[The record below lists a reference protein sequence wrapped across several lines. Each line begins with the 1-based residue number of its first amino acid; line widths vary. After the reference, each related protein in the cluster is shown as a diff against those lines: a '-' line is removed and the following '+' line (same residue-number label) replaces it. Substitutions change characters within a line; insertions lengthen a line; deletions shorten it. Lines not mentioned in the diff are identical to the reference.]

1 MRVAIVGAGS
11 VGATLAYACLLRGV
25 GGELV
30 LYDVDAAKVE
40 AQVLDLRHGLGFVP
54 AATVGGSA
62 DIAVCRD
69 ADVIVLTAGAK
80 QQPGQ
85 TRLDLAASNAELYRD
100 LVPQLV
106 AVAPEALLLVVSNPV
121 DVLTRWV
128 QRLAGLPDGRV
139 FGSGTVL
146 DSARLRELLAAK
158 CGVAVPNVHA
168 YIVGEHGDS
177 EIALW
182 SSATIAGVPLRS
194 WRPSDGTRLGD
205 DDLRDAL
212 TQVRGAA
219 DRIIAGKG
227 ATNFAIGLAGARIL
241 EAIERD
247 EGRVLTVSAAVDG
260 VYGIHDVSLSVPR
273 IVARSGVVSTV
284 EVALDEAESAGL
296 HESAEALRRA
306 ARTLGM
312 DDEPP
317 D

>member
-247 EGRVLTVSAAVDG
+247 EGRVLTVSAPVDG

-317 D
+317 H

>member
-85 TRLDLAASNAELYRD
+85 TRLDLAASNAELFRD

-247 EGRVLTVSAAVDG
+247 EGRVLTVSAPVDG

-317 D
+317 H

>member
-85 TRLDLAASNAELYRD
+85 TRLDLAASNAELFRD
-100 LVPQLV
+100 LVPKLV

-247 EGRVLTVSAAVDG
+247 EGRVLTVSAPVDG
-260 VYGIHDVSLSVPR
+260 AYGIHDVSLSVPR

-306 ARTLGM
+306 ARSLGM
-312 DDEPP
+312 DNEPQL
-317 D
+317 

>member
-85 TRLDLAASNAELYRD
+85 TRLDLAASNAELFRD

-247 EGRVLTVSAAVDG
+247 EGRVLTVSAPVDG

>member
-85 TRLDLAASNAELYRD
+85 TRLDLAASNAELFRD

-317 D
+317 H

>member
-85 TRLDLAASNAELYRD
+85 TRLDLAASNAELFRD
-100 LVPQLV
+100 LVPKLV

-317 D
+317 H